1 MNKTERQLAITLE
14 LQRTKLIRAEDLASQ
29 FETSVRTIYR
39 DIQALSEAG
48 VPIAGAPGH
57 GYSLM
62 EGYFLPPVSFTAE
75 EAVSLLMGARFIEQ
89 RWDAAYGIQAKS
101 AHRKIEA
108 ILPENVRKASARVQE
123 TMRVLYPAEPD
134 TASHVKT
141 YLNDIR
147 HAILEQ
153 RKISFTYVKN
163 LPETDGKRSTQRVVS
178 PYGLSLVREHWMLVA
193 KCDLREDIRHFR
205 LSRMS
210 ELAVLK
216 DAFLL
221 PPDFD
226 LNRYQPR
233 DDREEHV
240 LIRAKVEV
248 ADKIRELLHFYIDA
262 VHEQREG
269 IHFDFRV
276 RHPEEIMHHLLGLG
290 GDIEVI
296 KPQSLRNRMR
306 EIASNILKHY

>member
-14 LQRTKLIRAEDLASQ
+14 LQRTRLIRAEDLASQ

-62 EGYFLPPVSFTAE
+62 EGYFLPPVSFTTE
-75 EAVSLLMGARFIEQ
+75 EAVSLLMGAQFIEQ
-89 RWDAAYGIQAKS
+89 RWDTAYGMQARS

-123 TMRVLYPAEPD
+123 TMRLLHPAEPD
-134 TASHVKT
+134 TASRVKT
-141 YLNDIR
+141 YLHDIR

-153 RKISFTYVKN
+153 HKISFTYVKN
-163 LPETDGKRSTQRVVS
+163 LPEMDGKRSMQRVVS

-193 KCDLREDIRHFR
+193 KCDLRQDIRHFR

-210 ELAVLK
+210 ELSVLE
-216 DAFLL
+216 DTFLL

-226 LNRYQPR
+226 LNRYKSR
-233 DDREEHV
+233 DNRDEHV

-248 ADKIRELLHFYIDA
+248 ADKIKELLYFYIDD
-262 VHEQREG
+262 VKEREEY
-269 IHFDFRV
+269 IYVDFRV
-276 RHPEEIMHHLLGLG
+276 RDSEEILHHLLGMG
-290 GDIEVI
+290 GEIEVLE
-296 KPQSLRNRMR
+296 PASLRARIR
-306 EIASNILKHY
+306 EIAKNMLKHY